1 MADALCF
8 TSFDKFKSEVAQRT
22 RKALQQQ
29 QQSSGPVS
37 AAPVQ
42 TYFDSDVAL
51 PASES
56 RSRWLNERFSHDIS
70 NNSEPR
76 QVEEADD
83 SSSRFKSFRSDASAK
98 DHIPIH
104 ERVPERLKHVPKS
117 FTTQNLSESKKAG
130 SIAPLSQ
137 RLLQMMPS
145 KARSVVLYA
154 NDGQYN
160 KAGVRILLPE
170 TMDLLLDL
178 AVQKLDLPSAARLVF
193 RTEDGSVVSNI
204 DDIQDDDSL
213 AFSFKEPFKPLQEAE
228 PKTRPKG
235 SLPVKTNNGESSQL
249 LRASYVDSP
258 MP

>member
-37 AAPVQ
+37 APPIQ
-42 TYFDSDVAL
+42 TYFDGDAVSSASD
-51 PASES
+51 S
-56 RSRWLNERFSHDIS
+56 RSRWLNERFSQDIT
-70 NNSEPR
+70 NNSEIR

-83 SSSRFKSFRSDASAK
+83 SSRFRSFRSDVSTK

-117 FTTQNLSESKKAG
+117 FTAQSVNESKK
-130 SIAPLSQ
+130 SVSTAPLSQ

-178 AVQKLDLPSAARLVF
+178 AVQKLNLPSAARLVF

-213 AFSFKEPFKPLQEAE
+213 AFSLKEPFKPLQEAE

-235 SLPVKTNNGESSQL
+235 SLPVKTNNGEK
-249 LRASYVDSP
+249 
-258 MP
+258 